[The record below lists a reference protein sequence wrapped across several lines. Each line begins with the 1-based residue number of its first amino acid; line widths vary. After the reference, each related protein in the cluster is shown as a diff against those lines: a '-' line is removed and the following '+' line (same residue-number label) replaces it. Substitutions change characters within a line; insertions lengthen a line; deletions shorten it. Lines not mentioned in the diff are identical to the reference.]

1 MNFIALLVTVVSAFL
16 ITSVIGMWLIPFLRR
31 LHFGQTILDIGPAWH
46 KSKQGT
52 PTMGGIMFIAGITIA
67 ILAGWLTLELSEQG
81 VADASAAGSFYL
93 WGGLLMALAF
103 GLIGFLDDYISVVKK
118 QNLGLKAGQ
127 KSLAQLLVA
136 VVYLAAQQIFAPTT
150 SFWLPFIGDL
160 DIGIFYYP
168 LMLFI
173 IVGTVNAVNLTD
185 GIDGL
190 DASVTMVAAMG
201 FMVIASIAGFSQM
214 NLLAAALAGGCL
226 GFLVW
231 NFHPAKVFMGDTGS
245 LFLGGMVVA
254 LAFGLRRPVLLV
266 FIGIVYVVETLSDII
281 QIGSVK
287 LTGKRV
293 FKMAPVHHHFEMSGW
308 SEVKIVAVFSAVTA
322 VGCLIAVLLV
332 L

>member
-226 GFLVW
+226 GFLMW

-293 FKMAPVHHHFEMSGW
+293 FKMAPIHHHFEMSGW